1 MRPYR
6 MVESA
11 VEEAEYRG
19 GEEHGHHGVVGP
31 SGRRVAWCGVCV
43 GEKVEVM
50 CGEEVD
56 EKKSWLEMTVDV
68 YCNVLVSESRPK
80 FRGSS
85 RVRRGSSEDG
95 IGCEGCGL
103 TGFVV

>member
-1 MRPYR
+1 MRPYS

-11 VEEAEYRG
+11 VEEAEHRG

-31 SGRRVAWCGVCV
+31 SGRRVPRRRVCV

-68 YCNVLVSESRPK
+68 YYNVLVSQHRSR
-80 FRGSS
+80 FSEVAVEFGE
-85 RVRRGSSEDG
+85 VRQRKG
-95 IGCEGCGL
+95 
-103 TGFVV
+103 